1 MRAFVSLFF
10 LACTTCVG
18 VAADTPAQAAVAFA
32 EGLRDG
38 LSDDKLLERCAL
50 NPETGDRKKQQIMTA
65 WKSYSER
72 MLPMAFEIAEEK
84 TQDAHAAVVLSQKD
98 ENAGGSA
105 HVLSFAMV
113 KRGNAWLAAP
123 VMSSFQNSVVSY
135 DPEILRQ
142 RQELEHWMLSRE
154 ILLREELQ
162 RQASQQLLETMR
174 QKIDAEQL
182 KSIDATELLLG
193 LIQAIRDRD
202 QAGALARLGG
212 FSAEGMSDWDNI
224 VRHVSTT
231 FATGGL
237 QKWPWCLLS
246 HPQSLLAMSTPLD
259 LGDEKTIDMLVLH
272 PGSLSEEPDFLSFS
286 IKVDEAGH
294 SRVIMPE
301 VFWQKD
307 VSEDE
312 MGQIMDYEDEEQLA
326 LYQKIFLQ
334 ARKGFEGM
342 DLGRST
348 VLAELIESSLQNN
361 NFVSFWGAGAA
372 PAKKSLLA
380 EMPEMVGLWQ
390 KLQGSATGSS
400 LFGRVGFLEHKD
412 HALLVL
418 QSYAP
423 RSTNAIQLQKL
434 WLERREEQWVLL
446 PDAPA
451 MPPEELEKW
460 WDENKKTWSAKLA
473 ESLVV
478 DAVRIG
484 GLAQSQPDVTKVR
497 EVFQSWLQAV
507 QERSLKKVI
516 PFCAAFQDD
525 RSIQAMMR
533 ALAGELMYGSG
544 RYEVLDVAVN
554 GRWAAVSAKYLSDQP
569 KSAVQFPLYVFVATD
584 QGPRML
590 SQVELKLG
598 LTGNRSR
605 NYLNNLAF
613 TELKKYLPD
622 AAVEELKKLYEKHTA
637 LVEQQSKPTP

>member
-1 MRAFVSLFF
+1 M
-10 LACTTCVG
+10 
-18 VAADTPAQAAVAFA
+18 AAETPAQAAVAFA
-32 EGLRDG
+32 ESLRDR
-38 LSDDKLLERCAL
+38 LSDEKLLEKCAL

-65 WKSYSER
+65 WKSYADR

-98 ENAGGSA
+98 KNSGGRT
-105 HVLSFAMV
+105 HVISFAVV

-142 RQELEHWMLSRE
+142 RQDLEHWMLSRE

-162 RQASQQLLETMR
+162 RQSAQQLLESMQ
-174 QKIDAEQL
+174 QKISAEQL
-182 KSIDATELLLG
+182 KTINATDLMLG
-193 LIQAIRDRD
+193 LITAIRQRD

-212 FSAEGMSDWDNI
+212 YSAEALADWDGIVKNI
-224 VRHVSTT
+224 STT
-231 FATGGL
+231 FASGGL

-246 HPQSLLAMSTPLD
+246 HPQSLQAMSAPLD
-259 LGDEKTIDMLVLH
+259 LGDEKTIDMLVLQ
-272 PGSLSEEPDFLSFS
+272 PGSQSEEPDFLTFS
-286 IKVDEAGH
+286 IKLDEAGH
-294 SRVIMPE
+294 ARVVMPE
-301 VFWQKD
+301 VFWQRD

-326 LYQKIFLQ
+326 LYQKIFQQ
-334 ARKGFEGM
+334 ARQGLEGR
-342 DLGRST
+342 DLSRST
-348 VLAELIESSLQNN
+348 VLAELIENCLHNN

-380 EMPEMVGLWQ
+380 EMPGMIGLWQ

-423 RSTNAIQLQKL
+423 RNTNAIQLQKL
-434 WLERREEQWVLL
+434 WLEHKDGQWKLL
-446 PDAPA
+446 PDTPA
-451 MPPEELEKW
+451 IPPEELEKW
-460 WDENKKTWSAKLA
+460 WEENKKNWAAKLA
-473 ESLVV
+473 DSLVMN
-478 DAVRIG
+478 AVRIG
-484 GLAQSQPDVTKVR
+484 GLAQSQPDPTKVR
-497 EVFQSWLQAV
+497 EVFQAWLQAV

-516 PFCAAFQDD
+516 PHCAAFQDD

-622 AAVEELKKLYEKHTA
+622 AAVDELKKLYEKHTA
-637 LVEQQSKPTP
+637 LVEQQAKPAP